1 MVGFSEVSGL
11 SSEYEP
17 VTYKHG
23 LSFAL
28 GHQIIP
34 GMRQDIRLTLKR
46 GIMASQDFLV
56 HWMNQT
62 YTEMSLSNARRDLLI
77 DLCDEAGQAVV
88 RWTVHDALPIRLD
101 APTFD
106 ANSQE
111 VAIETMEL
119 VARDLQLTLSP

>member
-1 MVGFSEVSGL
+1 MALDKAQIKSSYPLPIYNYRVTFLSEGTSTVVGFSEVSGL

-77 DLCDEAGQAVV
+77 DLCD
-88 RWTVHDALPIRLD
+88 
-101 APTFD
+101 
-106 ANSQE
+106 
-111 VAIETMEL
+111 
-119 VARDLQLTLSP
+119 